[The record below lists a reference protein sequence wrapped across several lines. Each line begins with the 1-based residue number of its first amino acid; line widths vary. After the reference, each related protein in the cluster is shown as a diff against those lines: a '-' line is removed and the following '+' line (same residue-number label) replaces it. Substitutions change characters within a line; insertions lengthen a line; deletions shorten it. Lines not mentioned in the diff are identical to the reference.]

1 MSTLSRAKPVFC
13 RARRVAGQGSG
24 RALRAW
30 LTAAPHAW
38 GLARRPRRGSW
49 GAGRAHVL
57 LRPVVGADFGWED
70 LMLPQG
76 LAVWPLGVCTLW
88 RGVPRV
94 RAERPAPWAAAA
106 AAPSVRGWGHWHSW
120 RWTGSQEAA
129 AVDRPTREPG
139 WLPPSAVF
147 GVPRVTGSALG
158 DAPCSMS
165 RSWPELSGNLCA
177 HTSCSESA
185 RTYLLL

>member
-1 MSTLSRAKPVFC
+1 MSTLSRAKPAFC

-120 RWTGSQEAA
+120 RWTGS
-129 AVDRPTREPG
+129 RPDPG
-139 WLPPSAVF
+139 AWLAPTVR
-147 GVPRVTGSALG
+147 GVWS
-158 DAPCSMS
+158 APCDRLCFGG
-165 RSWPELSGNLCA
+165 RSLQHVALMARAVW
-177 HTSCSESA
+177 ESV
-185 RTYLLL
+185 RTHILF